1 MRFLASASA
10 SAALATALAAL
21 AALGCAGAGAR
32 SAAAPPLASA
42 PAPAAVD
49 AAPAP
54 AAPSPTT
61 DVAPPPPAPGGGV
74 RVVAIPIAGTNFV
87 RGRAT
92 LEVSAPLAKVREA
105 VLDFGHYAEFM
116 PYYKSSRVLGRTAA
130 GARDV
135 YMEIEAL
142 HGAVR
147 LWVEIE
153 IPKATIAEGV
163 ETYEARFVKGNVK
176 DFKAIWRLR
185 RIDDSATELSLEVFL
200 EPQLP
205 LPTALVNKG
214 NLAGSFKGVTAIR
227 ARIESESES
236 ESEGATTAK

>member
-1 MRFLASASA
+1 MRSFASTSIR
-10 SAALATALAAL
+10 AALATSLVVLAAT
-21 AALGCAGAGAR
+21 GCAGAR
-32 SAAAPPLASA
+32 PAAVHPEASA

-54 AAPSPTT
+54 VASSPTT
-61 DVAPPPPAPGGGV
+61 AGAAPPAAPGDPV
-74 RVVAIPIAGTNFV
+74 RVVAIPIAGTELV

-92 LEVSAPLAKVREA
+92 VKVNAPLEKVREV
-105 VLDFGHYAEFM
+105 VLDFGHYTEFM
-116 PYYKSSRVLGRTAA
+116 PYYRSSKVLGRTAA

-147 LWVEIE
+147 LWVEVE
-153 IPKATIAEGV
+153 IPRPTIVEGV
-163 ETYEARFVKGNVK
+163 ETYESRFVKGNVK

-185 RIDDSATELSLEVFL
+185 RIDDAATELSLEVFL

-214 NLAGSFKGVTAIR
+214 NLGGSFKGVTAIR
-227 ARIESESES
+227 ARIENAS
-236 ESEGATTAK
+236 GAK

>member
-1 MRFLASASA
+1 MRSFASLRAD
-10 SAALATALAAL
+10 LATSLVVLAAT
-21 AALGCAGAGAR
+21 GCAGAR
-32 SAAAPPLASA
+32 TAAVPPEASA

-54 AAPSPTT
+54 VGSSPTT
-61 DVAPPPPAPGGGV
+61 DVAPPPAAPGDEL
-74 RVVAIPIAGTNFV
+74 RVVAVPIAGSELV

-92 LEVSAPLAKVREA
+92 LRVNAPLEKVREA

-116 PYYKSSRVLGRTAA
+116 PYFRSSKVLGRTAA

-153 IPKATIAEGV
+153 IPKPTIAEGV
-163 ETYEARFVKGNVK
+163 ETYESRFVKGNVK
-176 DFKAIWRLR
+176 DFQATWRLR
-185 RIDDSATELSLEVFL
+185 RIDDDATELSLEVFL
-200 EPQLP
+200 DPQLP

-214 NLAGSFKGVTAIR
+214 NVGGSFKGVTAIR
-227 ARIESESES
+227 ARIESIA
-236 ESEGATTAK
+236 GAK